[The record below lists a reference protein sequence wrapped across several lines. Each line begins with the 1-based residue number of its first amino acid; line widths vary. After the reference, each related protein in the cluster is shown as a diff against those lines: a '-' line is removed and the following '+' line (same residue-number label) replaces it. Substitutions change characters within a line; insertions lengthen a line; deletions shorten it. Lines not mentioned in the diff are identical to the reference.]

1 MPKKWRVKVR
11 PPLVWRPK
19 RTKPASEASA
29 ASTEVSSEDRPVV
42 ATDSERSDSALSEA
56 RRQLQ
61 LAIEAAESF
70 VQQNRY
76 ALLQDEVQSLLT
88 LCAVP
93 QGNLLSLAQYSGMK
107 LSVISNSE
115 IRYQGILHSIC
126 WEEKSMT
133 LETVRCFGTEQR
145 KAPRFRFPLWKGYQE
160 YVSFP
165 EQDIKSI
172 SFDGE
177 GSSIKVW
184 PPQNPIRVRQCLT
197 SAKSELHSIVKDK
210 EAGPEEKLACLKTFA
225 MNLDHDEVL
234 SLEDK
239 DFFMDSVLKL
249 EAERFRLEDARM
261 REAADRA
268 AEGTELEEEEE
279 ERSQAKLSI
288 WQCCVQIK
296 EVVHAVGQLLSS
308 NKKVRHL
315 IVHEPLISSYGE
327 DLWLRPWPFPEQDPR
342 AGHRRVQSYGSSNAG
357 KEVYVSCRR

>member
-76 ALLQDEVQSLLT
+76 ALLQELACKVDEVQSLLT

-107 LSVISNSE
+107 LS
-115 IRYQGILHSIC
+115 
-126 WEEKSMT
+126 
-133 LETVRCFGTEQR
+133 
-145 KAPRFRFPLWKGYQE
+145 
-160 YVSFP
+160 
-165 EQDIKSI
+165 DIKSI

-239 DFFMDSVLKL
+239 D
-249 EAERFRLEDARM
+249 
-261 REAADRA
+261 
-268 AEGTELEEEEE
+268 
-279 ERSQAKLSI
+279 
-288 WQCCVQIK
+288 
-296 EVVHAVGQLLSS
+296 
-308 NKKVRHL
+308 
-315 IVHEPLISSYGE
+315 
-327 DLWLRPWPFPEQDPR
+327 
-342 AGHRRVQSYGSSNAG
+342 
-357 KEVYVSCRR
+357 